1 MAQTKMSNPVN
12 RQCDQCGYDLFGL
25 PAGGKCPE
33 CGTPIRKRQSRTSGT
48 MSEEAPT
55 RFVRKLRTGFRLA
68 SLAILGSIV
77 LRFVGLG
84 FLASFM
90 WVGGIWI
97 ITMPR
102 PGRGTIVPDKVL
114 DNDRFRLLV
123 RLVSLPW
130 PIYSITLAALVAL
143 NSAATAPS
151 PALTIPLLIIMFICG
166 AISWIGLI
174 PTCVYFAETAYWAS
188 HDHLSDRLRSTAWTM
203 AVFGV
208 LSVLLTGI
216 ALLNIAPSAAAGFA
230 SIFTIMLTLLALIV
244 FFVTVIQLANVMT
257 WVIRHQVL
265 SAGSME
271 RVRERVER
279 ETKTPGRIVTDLRCQ
294 YCGYE
299 LDGLPFG
306 GRCPEC
312 GESYADQ
319 TPLPIRDLAKD
330 RPMRDES
337 EIEVDAGDNRGIY
350 FNDQLDARGKP
361 KSTGVPYVPK
371 VDVPDDGDIP
381 LSDDDLNSQTHASA
395 DDRQDQED
403 PDEHDPFRII

>member
-1 MAQTKMSNPVN
+1 
-12 RQCDQCGYDLFGL
+12 
-25 PAGGKCPE
+25 
-33 CGTPIRKRQSRTSGT
+33 

-55 RFVRKLRTGFRLA
+55 RFVRKLRAGFRLA

-77 LRFVGLG
+77 LRYFGLG

-97 ITMPR
+97 ITTAR

-114 DNDRFRLLV
+114 DNDRFRLIV
-123 RLVSLPW
+123 RLVSIPW
-130 PIYSITLAALVAL
+130 PIYTISVAAVIAL
-143 NSAATAPS
+143 NSAATPPS
-151 PALTIPLLIIMFICG
+151 PALNIPLLIIMFISG
-166 AISWIGLI
+166 AIAWLGLI

-188 HDHLSDRLRSTAWTM
+188 HNHLSDRLRSAAWTM

-208 LSVLLTGI
+208 LSVFLTGI
-216 ALLNIAPSAAAGFA
+216 ALLKIAPSAAAGFA

-244 FFVTVIQLANVMT
+244 FFFTVLQLTNVMT
-257 WVIRHQVL
+257 WVIRHQVMA
-265 SAGSME
+265 AGSMD
-271 RVRERVER
+271 RVRERAER
-279 ETKTPGRIVTDLRCQ
+279 ESGSPGRIVTDLSCD

-319 TPLPIRDLAKD
+319 TPIPIRDLAKD
-330 RPMRDES
+330 RPVRDES
-337 EIEVDAGDNRGIY
+337 EIEVDEGAHRGIY

-361 KSTGVPYVPK
+361 KATGVPYVPK

-381 LSDDDLNSQTHASA
+381 LAEDELGSKSDTKSDHDDLES
-395 DDRQDQED
+395 
-403 PDEHDPFRII
+403 HDPFRII